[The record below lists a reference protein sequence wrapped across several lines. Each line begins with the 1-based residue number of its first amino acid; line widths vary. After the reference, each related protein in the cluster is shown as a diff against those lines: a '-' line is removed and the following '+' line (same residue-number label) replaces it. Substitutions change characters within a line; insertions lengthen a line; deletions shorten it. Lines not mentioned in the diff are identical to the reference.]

1 MKLST
6 ETISVLKNFSTI
18 NANLM
23 VKTGSSL
30 STMSAMKNIIAKADV
45 TEEFPSDFAIYDLN
59 EFLSALSLFGKP
71 DLEFNNDFVII
82 TEEGTSKSLKYWFS
96 DPSVVTTPSKE
107 ISMPSTEL
115 TFSLSSDTLNEITK
129 AAAVIGVPDM
139 ALAGG
144 KLMVTD
150 KKNTT
155 ANAYETMI
163 DSIDDNDGADADY
176 KFWFKVENLKLIPGS
191 YDVEVSSKKISH
203 FTNTK
208 LGVQYWIALEPESVY
223 TASEPA
229 AVNND

>member
-23 VKTGSSL
+23 VKAGSSL
-30 STMSAMKNIIAKADV
+30 STMSAMKNIVAKADV
-45 TEEFPSDFAIYDLN
+45 SEEFPSDFAIYDLN

-71 DLEFNNDFVII
+71 DLEFGNDFVII

-115 TFSLSSDTLNEITK
+115 TFNLSSDTLNEITK

-150 KKNTT
+150 KKNST
-155 ANAYETMI
+155 ANAYETSL
-163 DSIDDNDGADADY
+163 DVGDVAAEY
-176 KFWFKVENLKLIPGS
+176 KFWFKVENLKVMPGA

-208 LGVQYWIALEPESVY
+208 IGVQYWIALEPESSYNV
-223 TASEPA
+223 
-229 AVNND
+229 